1 MSDATRMLLA
11 TPAHHGLDT
20 AVLAE
25 AIDAVLTASQ
35 ASTACADACLD
46 EYNLHRD
53 CVSACLTAADVGQ
66 ATARLLSRTA
76 RWDRTV
82 VHGLVEV
89 CAKAMSSCAG
99 HCEGHA
105 DTAKHCGVCADA
117 CRRAERALQQL
128 LVGLAT
134 LANGGAGH
142 SG

>member
-25 AIDAVLTASQ
+25 AIDALGSCAQTCTS
-35 ASTACADACLD
+35 CADACLD

-53 CVSACLTAADVGQ
+53 CVASCLTCADVCDV
-66 ATARLLSRTA
+66 TVRLLSRTA

-82 VHGLVEV
+82 VASIVEA
-89 CAKAMSSCAG
+89 CAKACAACAA

-105 DTAKHCGVCADA
+105 DTAKHCGVCAEA
-117 CRRAERALQQL
+117 CRRAERACQGL
-128 LVGLAT
+128 LTAFASLVA
-134 LANGGAGH
+134 
-142 SG
+142 

>member
-25 AIDAVLTASQ
+25 AIEAI
-35 ASTACADACLD
+35 STAGQAATTCADACLD

-53 CVSACLTAADVGQ
+53 CVTACLTAADVCDV
-66 ATARLLSRTA
+66 TARLLSRTA

-82 VHGLVEV
+82 VHSMVDV
-89 CAKAMSSCAG
+89 CAKACSNCAS

-105 DTAKHCGVCADA
+105 DTAKHCGVCAEA
-117 CRRAERALQQL
+117 CRRAERATQQL
-128 LVGLAT
+128 LVAFASLVA
-134 LANGGAGH
+134 
-142 SG
+142 